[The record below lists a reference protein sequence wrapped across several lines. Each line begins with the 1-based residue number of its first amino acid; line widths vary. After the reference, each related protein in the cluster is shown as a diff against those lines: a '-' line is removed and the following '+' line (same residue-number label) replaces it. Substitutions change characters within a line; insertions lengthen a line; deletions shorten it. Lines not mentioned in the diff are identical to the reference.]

1 MITSGITQDVM
12 RQPGIMQESTLDDE
26 NVVDRSV
33 PDKARVAHLEAVHG
47 VPMGYDVVTVS
58 GAWCS
63 QARRC
68 AVAQVAQADGWV
80 RERGFRVRR
89 AVSPHAMALPPIAS
103 LRLPEHLARFVQEQA
118 ERQFRSRNSWLTEL
132 IAREYAAANAR
143 KEQAE

>member
-1 MITSGITQDVM
+1 M
-12 RQPGIMQESTLDDE
+12 RQPGIMQELTLDDK

-33 PDKARVAHLEAVHG
+33 LDKARVAHLEAVHG
-47 VPMGYDVVTVS
+47 VPMGCDVVTVS
-58 GAWCS
+58 GAGCS

-68 AVAQVAQADGWV
+68 AVARVAQADGWV